1 MIVYVKC
8 HFILNLVETPPFNK
22 TICSSFCF
30 STACTAGQYAGSRGS
45 LGCKSCAAGYWSST
59 TAVSCDLAASDY
71 YLVPVA
77 SVGSGSGM
85 TEEGGNWGAP
95 NTSAPC
101 PANAVC
107 AGGRQA
113 PVPDRGWWVDRS
125 RYQYAGEL
133 YRCSRSTCQ
142 GGRAMNASCFAGDV
156 AYSDYY
162 RSSRRKGTTPAEC
175 VDRSEGTALLCTEG
189 ALGYL
194 W

>member
-1 MIVYVKC
+1 VNY
-8 HFILNLVETPPFNK
+8 HFILNLVDNLPF
-22 TICSSFCF
+22 TSVLFCF
-30 STACTAGQYAGSRGS
+30 STACTAGQYASSRGS

-59 TAVSCDLAASDY
+59 KAVLCDLAASDY

-77 SVGSGSGM
+77 SGGGSDSGSG
-85 TEEGGNWGAP
+85 TGEGGNWGAP

-125 RYQYAGEL
+125 RYQFAGEL

-156 AYSDYY
+156 AYPDYY
-162 RSSRRKGTTPAEC
+162 RSRKRAETTPAEC